1 MKQKL
6 TYYEDHT
13 WQRVKGI
20 LDFMNLTQISSR
32 WQTDKNGERSLLISL
47 GRESKPETIAQA
59 LDRMRMAF
67 RNATAFRTADTVLC
81 EGALKLPTICVCFTH
96 ALHMRTLGQ
105 SEPVEEKFVQITQK
119 ELDRLKKA
127 ERENEVLKTMNR
139 DLQARVT
146 ELENKGVEN
155 GI

>member
-20 LDFMNLTQISSR
+20 LEFMNLTQISSR
-32 WQTDKNGERSLLISL
+32 WQTDKDGERLLLISL

-59 LDRMRMAF
+59 LDRMGMAF
-67 RNATAFRTADTVLC
+67 RNATAFRTADTDLC
-81 EGALKLPTICVCFTH
+81 GGTFKLPTICVCFTH
-96 ALHMRTLGQ
+96 ARHMRTVNQ
-105 SEPVEEKFVQITQK
+105 VQPVRKKPIQITQK
-119 ELDRLKKA
+119 ELDRLKRA

-146 ELENKGVEN
+146 ELESKGV
-155 GI
+155 